1 MKKEKNIIS
10 EEHRGDGLS
19 AFAAD
24 ISNFAAKLLGKK
36 GLVEM
41 KILTSWKSIVGERL
55 AQYSLPEKISFKK
68 DERDNGVL
76 HLMVANGAFAVEITH
91 NTTLILE
98 KINVFFGY
106 NAVSKIK
113 IIQNESSFYET
124 DNKFNEYKEDKK
136 LVSPEQ
142 QNYIK
147 QITENIKNPDLK
159 ERLRSLGE
167 NIFKQNN

>member
-1 MKKEKNIIS
+1 
-10 EEHRGDGLS
+10 
-19 AFAAD
+19 
-24 ISNFAAKLLGKK
+24 
-36 GLVEM
+36 
-41 KILTSWKSIVGERL
+41 
-55 AQYSLPEKISFKK
+55 
-68 DERDNGVL
+68 
-76 HLMVANGAFAVEITH
+76 MVANGAFAVEITH